1 MNFEGVLRRLE
12 SNQRIF
18 SRWMLLVI
26 LCMIVAVFLLVWF
39 TGGIKFVFS
48 HSMYVPILL
57 GGLFFG
63 LWDGLAAG
71 ILAMISLEN
80 AEELGISFGLGSTCP
95 CR

>member
-1 MNFEGVLRRLE
+1 MNFEGVLRHLE

-57 GGLFFG
+57 GGLFSG
-63 LWDGLAAG
+63 CGAG
-71 ILAMISLEN
+71 WPRAS
-80 AEELGISFGLGSTCP
+80 GP
-95 CR
+95 